1 MGVDAMSL
9 VRKSRAAVIAIA
21 TASIALAL
29 PVARAQTTLPAVSG
43 DTAAQPVAPL
53 PSRTLAPPPPNS
65 RAAGAQAGLSQRDKA
80 FLIRAAD
87 GGLLQIELGQVA
99 AARGTNPQIR
109 QDASLASRD
118 FDRAE
123 RRLATIAEEFG
134 IRLSRRPPAE
144 LAKLRQNLQDESG
157 AAVDREYVAQILR
170 EDAISVKLFTNE
182 SHDGQ
187 NPVMV
192 QFAREMLPR
201 FVRQKQQFQRLSP
214 EFPPKQSE

>member
-1 MGVDAMSL
+1 MMLARNLS
-9 VRKSRAAVIAIA
+9 AVILV
-21 TASIALAL
+21 ALAASVIPL
-29 PVARAQTTLPAVSG
+29 AHAVTPQASQDASASLESEPG
-43 DTAAQPVAPL
+43 EGAL
-53 PSRTLAPPPPNS
+53 RSRTVAPPPPNS

-109 QDASLASRD
+109 QDASLASRA
-118 FDRAE
+118 FDRTE

-144 LAKLRQNLQDESG
+144 LAKLRQNLEDESG

-187 NPVMV
+187 NPVLV